1 MIWDDMIWFDMMI
14 YDMIWYDIICDDM
27 IWYERI
33 SIRHAYELVIENLK
47 IWMHRTY
54 SNYDNYFLNKRN
66 EKYTIV

>member
-1 MIWDDMIWFDMMI
+1 
-14 YDMIWYDIICDDM
+14 MIWYDIICDDM